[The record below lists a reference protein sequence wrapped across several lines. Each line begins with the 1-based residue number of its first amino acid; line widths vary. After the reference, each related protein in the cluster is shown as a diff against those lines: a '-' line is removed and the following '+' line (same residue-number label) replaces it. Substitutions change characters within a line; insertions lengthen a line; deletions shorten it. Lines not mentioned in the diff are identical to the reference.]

1 MLQKTELS
9 TLRCRPVAADT
20 YSEYPIAEIL
30 DIGDRWAFSFD
41 SGDPPLPGI
50 PTVTVNKETGEVGW
64 LTIPPLENL
73 ELLNAGKVV
82 TE

>member
-1 MLQKTELS
+1 MMTVAQAKKL
-9 TLRCRPVAADT
+9 AADT
-20 YSEYPIAEIL
+20 YSEYPIVEIL

>member
-1 MLQKTELS
+1 MMTVAQAKKL
-9 TLRCRPVAADT
+9 AADT

-30 DIGDRWAFSFD
+30 DIGDRWALSFD

-64 LTIPPLENL
+64 LPIPPLENL
-73 ELLNAGKVV
+73 EILEKGKVISSID
-82 TE
+82 

>member
-1 MLQKTELS
+1 MMTVAQAKKL
-9 TLRCRPVAADT
+9 AADT

-30 DIGDRWAFSFD
+30 DIGDRWASSFD

-73 ELLNAGKVV
+73 ETLEKGKAIYSID
-82 TE
+82 